1 MKAEDFS
8 EKLKKMMEALVKE
21 ATSPK
26 YLKQLGD
33 EAARLI
39 QKRTRLGYGVA
50 EHGGVKGKFEPLTEP
65 YVKQRKTKATGPTTP
80 KKSNLTLTGSMLDAI
95 SSRPNGNG
103 SVEIGFTD
111 AHEAQKAVWNSKLRP
126 FNHLS
131 KAEIAQL
138 RKKLQDD
145 LGIIIRRLESSLK

>member
-1 MKAEDFS
+1 MSPDDF
-8 EKLKKMMEALVKE
+8 EKHLKKLMEALVKE
-21 ATSPK
+21 ATSPT

-33 EAARLI
+33 EAAGLI
-39 QKRTRLGYGVA
+39 RKRTRLGYGVD
-50 EHGGVKGKFEPLTEP
+50 EHKGNKGKLEPLTDP
-65 YVKQRKTKATGPTTP
+65 YVKQRKVKATGPTTP
-80 KKSNLTLTGSMLDAI
+80 KKSNLTLSGSMLDSL
-95 SSRPNGNG
+95 SSRANNDG

-131 KAEIAQL
+131 KAEISQL

-145 LGIIIRRLESSLK
+145 LNLKLQKLQSSLK